1 MEIILETLGLAKSAE
16 LLSLSPPGWGA
27 NLLRGLANSLQIA
40 FGAFGF
46 GLLIGLF
53 GAYGKL
59 YGGVVVRDLLAIY
72 TTVIRAVPELIL
84 ILILY
89 YVGTD
94 IINQISRALGYGMV
108 EISGVVAGIW
118 VLGIV
123 QGAYSTEVLRGAIK
137 AVPAGQIEAA
147 RAFGMPPLMVM
158 RRVTIPAMMA
168 FATPGLANLWLI
180 ATKDTALLAIVGF
193 SELTLETRQAAAST
207 RAYFTFFLAAGA
219 LYLLVTLCSGVVFAR
234 IEKWGRRGQ
243 PRLRDAGK

>member
-1 MEIILETLGLAKSAE
+1 MDFIFETLGLAKTAE
-16 LLSLSPPGWGA
+16 LLSLSPPGWGG
-27 NLLRGLANSLQIA
+27 NLLRGLANSMQIA
-40 FGAFGF
+40 LGAFGF
-46 GLLIGLF
+46 GLVIGLF

-59 YGGVVVRDLLAIY
+59 YGGVVVKDLLAIY
-72 TTVIRAVPELIL
+72 TTVIRAVPELVL

-89 YVGTD
+89 YLGTD
-94 IINQISRALGYGMV
+94 LINQVSLALGFGRV
-108 EISGVVAGIW
+108 EIGGVVAGIW

-137 AVPAGQIEAA
+137 AVPTGQLEAA

-219 LYLLVTLCSGVVFAR
+219 LYLIVTLFSGVVFAR

-243 PRLRDAGK
+243 RPLKETGK